1 MYLAAPWYVFFSPR
15 SDFSALSNCLQNP
28 HKLSLTAGGSSG
40 GEGALVGMRGSI
52 LGVGT
57 DIAGSIRIPALC
69 CGTFGF
75 KPSTDRIP
83 MGGQVIPVKDGNLPS
98 Q

>member
-1 MYLAAPWYVFFSPR
+1 
-15 SDFSALSNCLQNP
+15 
-28 HKLSLTAGGSSG
+28 
-40 GEGALVGMRGSI
+40 MRGSI

-69 CGTFGF
+69 CGAFGF

-83 MGGQVIPVKDGNLPS
+83 QGGQANPSRDGKRARILPKYEHKADDP
-98 Q
+98 